1 MSASPAAA
9 LGVHR
14 PDLKRVANHRVRR
27 RGAMAPI
34 EAAFRVASTDAA
46 YTQAEA
52 PIDLDALNL
61 FLRDSRAI
69 ALDPNGEPVT
79 LVMGNEA
86 ADLDSIVSAITYAL
100 HVTRR
105 SCIDYEWMDR
115 DPPDPVTGD
124 FGGWNNEKES
134 QCELRF
140 AVPYVACARE
150 DLPLRGDAAWL
161 LDDIG
166 VDVDSIVFADD
177 LDPMAL
183 DASGRLRDVV
193 LVDHNVPPAKH
204 RELLGKTTR
213 VIDHHVDE
221 ELYPLE
227 CDVMI
232 GPVGSCATLIAEQAS
247 EEAEIGIDG
256 MLGHGYKGNARGLW
270 AGPLAKMIA
279 AAILVDTQNLDVNN
293 ERTRMEDYV
302 WCHRLAAFAGY
313 EDVEAMTSLYETLKR
328 KRFDQSGLSPRD
340 LLRRDYKQWTLG
352 DDVRVGIASFGV
364 ALNAMGDAG
373 VVKATCDAFMRDRGV
388 HVLVLMSAFEGED
401 GSFKRQLGF
410 TSLDD
415 ENAQLCEK
423 MATAIGD
430 GLGGLR
436 TIEGAGGAFGA
447 MAFHQGDAKA
457 SRKKVQPL
465 LAEFLEAEKAAAD
478 GVG

>member
-1 MSASPAAA
+1 
-9 LGVHR
+9 
-14 PDLKRVANHRVRR
+14 
-27 RGAMAPI
+27 MAPI

-61 FLRDSRAI
+61 FLKDSRAA
-69 ALDPNGEPVT
+69 ALDSNSAPVT

-100 HVTRR
+100 HITRR

-115 DPPDPVTGD
+115 DPPDPVTGAPN
-124 FGGWNNEKES
+124 GWNNEKES

-140 AVPYVACARE
+140 AVPYVAVPRA

-177 LDPMAL
+177 LDPLAL

-204 RELLGKTTR
+204 ISLLEKTTR

-221 ELYPLE
+221 ERYPLDGT
-227 CDVMI
+227 CTVMI
-232 GPVGSCATLIAEQAS
+232 GPVGSCATLIAEQTC

-256 MLGHGYKGNARGLW
+256 MLGEGYVGNARGLYH
-270 AGPLAKMIA
+270 GPLAKMVCS
-279 AAILVDTQNLDVNN
+279 AILLDTQNLDANN
-293 ERTRMEDYV
+293 ERTRLEDYI
-302 WCHRLAAFAGY
+302 WCRKLAAFAGY
-313 EDVEAMTSLYETLKR
+313 TNEEDMTALYTQLKQ
-328 KRFDQSGLSPRD
+328 KRFDQTGLSAVD
-340 LLRRDYKQWTLG
+340 LLRRDYKQWTLCEMH
-352 DDVRVGIASFGV
+352 VGIASFGV
-364 ALNAMGDAG
+364 PLTSMGD
-373 VVKATCDAFMRDRGV
+373 VKDVRAACDAFIADRKID
-388 HVLVLMSAFEGED
+388 VLVLMAAFEGSD
-401 GSFKRQLGF
+401 GTFERQLAFAGSDAA
-410 TSLDD
+410 TT
-415 ENAQLCEK
+415 QLCEK
-423 MATAIGD
+423 IVGGIGS
-430 GLGGLR
+430 GLGGLVPL
-436 TIEGAGGAFGA
+436 EGPDAHAFGGL
-447 MAFHQGDAKA
+447 AFGQGDGKA

-465 LAEFLEAEKAAAD
+465 IAEFLQAVVKSAD